1 MTVFCADCAVGR
13 GTSAGIRFSGDS
25 RAQPAGHRFI
35 DWLQEEGSVEDTFGI
50 SEESS
55 SGNTVL
61 SVAGELDIATAPE
74 LRDRFEEAIDRV
86 PQGTVVVDLL
96 KVTFIDS
103 TALGVLIGGLK
114 RSQTAGGEFRIVVA
128 EPRILKIFEIT
139 GLTDLFSIFDTLAGA
154 TAG

>member
-1 MTVFCADCAVGR
+1 M
-13 GTSAGIRFSGDS
+13 
-25 RAQPAGHRFI
+25 
-35 DWLQEEGSVEDTFGI
+35 EESFGI
-50 SEESS
+50 SEEDS

-74 LRDRFEEAIDRV
+74 FRDRLEEAIDRL
-86 PQGTVVVDLL
+86 PQGAVVVDLL

-114 RSQTAGGEFRIVVA
+114 RSQNAGGVFRIVVA
-128 EPRILKIFEIT
+128 EPRIIKIFEIT
-139 GLTDLFSIFDTLAGA
+139 GLTDLFSIFSTLAGA

>member
-1 MTVFCADCAVGR
+1 M
-13 GTSAGIRFSGDS
+13 
-25 RAQPAGHRFI
+25 
-35 DWLQEEGSVEDTFGI
+35 EETFGI

-55 SGNTVL
+55 GGNDGAVGGRRVGYCHGT
-61 SVAGELDIATAPE
+61 E
-74 LRDRFEEAIDRV
+74 LRDRLEDAIDRV

-114 RSQTAGGEFRIVVA
+114 RSQSAGGVFRIVVA

-154 TAG
+154 TSG